1 MYTFNYICNY
11 IYSYIVTHLLH
22 LNPPLNL
29 PIPPNLSLTLPVSH
43 LNSSKSVLQY
53 NIDLLNNYACSVN
66 YLRFEFPFL
75 IYTLIDILTTFNSI
89 EKINNKWKKKKN
101 NNYHKRFVH
110 DTFFFNHEISILS
123 KKQKQLT
130 TPIYEVL

>member
-66 YLRFEFPFL
+66 YLRF
-75 IYTLIDILTTFNSI
+75 
-89 EKINNKWKKKKN
+89 
-101 NNYHKRFVH
+101 
-110 DTFFFNHEISILS
+110 
-123 KKQKQLT
+123 
-130 TPIYEVL
+130 